1 MKTVAGIFLSAD
13 DALRAVAGLESIGV
27 ARGDI
32 TVLMP
37 GASQRQVDA
46 VPTDEGEQ
54 PGMGKALGA
63 VVGGAVGAASGVPI
77 GAALVSLMV
86 PGIGP
91 VIASGILGAALLGA
105 GGAAIGGALEDKLS
119 EGLPKDEIF
128 VYEDALRH
136 GRTVVIALVHD
147 DALAEQARLALLAAG
162 ASSVDAAREQWWI
175 GLSDVDKAGY
185 APDEEQTY
193 RRGFEAALHR
203 DTRGRSFEDA
213 RDLLARRYSDA
224 VRSAA
229 FRRGYEAGQAY
240 HRRFAEPPPAR
251 QDLKKTA

>member
-1 MKTVAGIFLSAD
+1 MKTVAGIFRSGD
-13 DALRAVAGLESIGV
+13 DAQRAVENLVAIGV
-27 ARGDI
+27 ARDDI
-32 TVLMP
+32 TILAP

-77 GAALVSLMV
+77 GAALVSVMV
-86 PGIGP
+86 PGLGP

-105 GGAAIGGALEDKLS
+105 GGAALGGALETNLS

-136 GRTVVIALVHD
+136 GRTVLIALGHD
-147 DALAEQARLALLAAG
+147 ERMAEEGRVALLSAG
-162 ASSVDAAREQWWI
+162 AGSVDAAREQWWI

-185 APDEEQTY
+185 AADEEDAY

-203 DTRGRSFEDA
+203 DARGRSFEDM
-213 RDLLARRYSDA
+213 RETLAPRYPDA
-224 VRSAA
+224 VRTGG
-229 FRRGYEAGQAY
+229 FRRGFEAGQAY
-240 HRRFAEPPPAR
+240 HRRFAGPPAAR
-251 QDLKKTA
+251 PDLKKTA

>member
-1 MKTVAGIFLSAD
+1 MKTVAGIFLSGD
-13 DALRAVAGLESIGV
+13 DAQRAVENLVATGV
-27 ARGDI
+27 ARDDI
-32 TVLMP
+32 TVLAP

-63 VVGGAVGAASGVPI
+63 VVGGAVGAASGVPL
-77 GAALVSLMV
+77 GAALVSVMV

-105 GGAAIGGALEDKLS
+105 GGAALGGALETNLS

-136 GRTVVIALVHD
+136 GRTVLIALVHD
-147 DALAEQARLALLAAG
+147 ERMAEEARVALLAAG
-162 ASSVDAAREQWWI
+162 AGSVDAAREQWWI

-185 APDEEQTY
+185 APDEEDAY

-203 DTRGRSFEDA
+203 DARGRSFEGM
-213 RDLLARRYSDA
+213 RETLARGYPDA
-224 VRSAA
+224 VRTNG
-229 FRRGYEAGQAY
+229 FRRGYEGGQAY
-240 HRRFAEPPPAR
+240 HRRFAGAPAR
-251 QDLKKTA
+251 PDLKKTA

>member
-1 MKTVAGIFLSAD
+1 MKSVAGIFPSVD
-13 DALRAVAGLESIGV
+13 DAHRAVANLESIGI
-27 ARGDI
+27 ARADI
-32 TVLMP
+32 TVLAP

-105 GGAAIGGALEDKLS
+105 GGAAIGGALETNLS

-128 VYEDALRH
+128 VYEEALRH
-136 GRTVVIALVHD
+136 GRTVLIALAHD
-147 DALAEQARLALLAAG
+147 DGVADEARVALLAAG
-162 ASSVDAAREQWWI
+162 ASSVDAAREQWWV
-175 GLSDVDKAGY
+175 GLSDVDKPGY
-185 APDEEQTY
+185 AAADEDVY
-193 RRGFEAALHR
+193 RRGFEAALNR
-203 DTRGRSFEDA
+203 DVRGRSFDDA
-213 RDLLARRYSDA
+213 RDLLSRRYSDA
-224 VRSAA
+224 ARSPA
-229 FRRGYEAGQAY
+229 FRRGFDAGQAY
-240 HRRFAEPPPAR
+240 HRRFAEPSAVPP
-251 QDLKKTA
+251 DLKKTA

>member
-1 MKTVAGIFLSAD
+1 MKTVAGIFLSSG
-13 DALRAVAGLESIGV
+13 DAQRAVANLESIGV
-27 ARGDI
+27 SRGDI
-32 TVLMP
+32 TVLAP
-37 GASQRQVDA
+37 GASQGQVDA

-63 VVGGAVGAASGVPI
+63 VVGGAVGAATGVPI

-105 GGAAIGGALEDKLS
+105 GGAAIGGALEDNLS

-136 GRTVVIALVHD
+136 GRTVLIALVHD
-147 DALAEQARLALLAAG
+147 DGVADEARVALLAAG
-162 ASSVDAAREQWWI
+162 ASSVDTAREQWWI

-185 APDEEQTY
+185 TPEEGETY

-203 DTRGRSFEDA
+203 DLRGRSFEDA
-213 RDLLARRYSDA
+213 RDVLARRHPDA
-224 VRSAA
+224 VRSSA
-229 FRRGYEAGQAY
+229 FRRGYEGGQAY
-240 HRRFAEPPPAR
+240 HRRFAEPPAAR
-251 QDLKKTA
+251 PDLKKTA

>member
-1 MKTVAGIFLSAD
+1 MKTVAGIFLSSD
-13 DALRAVAGLESIGV
+13 DAHRAVTNLQSIGIL
-27 ARGDI
+27 REDI
-32 TVLMP
+32 TVLAP
-37 GASQRQVDA
+37 GASQGQVDA

-63 VVGGAVGAASGVPI
+63 VVGGVVGASHGV
-77 GAALVSLMV
+77 ALVSLMV

-105 GGAAIGGALEDKLS
+105 GGAALGGALEANLS

-128 VYEDALRH
+128 VYEDALRQ
-136 GRTVVIALVHD
+136 GRTVLIALVHD
-147 DALAEQARLALLAAG
+147 DGMVDEARVALLAAG

-175 GLSDVDKAGY
+175 GLSDVDKPGY
-185 APDEEQTY
+185 APGEEDTY

-203 DTRGRSFEDA
+203 DVRGRSFDEV

-224 VRSAA
+224 ARAAA

-240 HRRFAEPPPAR
+240 HRRFAEPPAAR
-251 QDLKKTA
+251 PDLKKTA

>member
-1 MKTVAGIFLSAD
+1 MKTVAGIFLSGD
-13 DALRAVAGLESIGV
+13 DAQRAVVNLESIGV
-27 ARGDI
+27 ARDDI
-32 TVLMP
+32 TVLAP

-63 VVGGAVGAASGVPI
+63 VVGGAVGASH

-105 GGAAIGGALEDKLS
+105 GGAALGGALEDNLS

-136 GRTVVIALVHD
+136 GRTVLIALVHD
-147 DALAEQARLALLAAG
+147 DGLADEARVALLAAG
-162 ASSVDAAREQWWI
+162 AASVDAAREQWWI

-185 APDEEQTY
+185 SPDEEETY

-213 RDLLARRYSDA
+213 RDVLARRYADA
-224 VRSAA
+224 VRIGA
-229 FRRGYEAGQAY
+229 FRRGYEGGQAY
-240 HRRFAEPPPAR
+240 HRRFAEPPAAR
-251 QDLKKTA
+251 PDLKKTA

>member
-1 MKTVAGIFLSAD
+1 MKTVAGIFLSSD
-13 DALRAVAGLESIGV
+13 DAQRAATQLESIGV
-27 ARGDI
+27 ARNDI
-32 TVLMP
+32 TVLTP

-54 PGMGKALGA
+54 PGMGKAIGA

-105 GGAAIGGALEDKLS
+105 GGAALGGALETNLS

-128 VYEDALRH
+128 VYEDALRR
-136 GRTVVIALVHD
+136 GRSVLIALVRD
-147 DALAEQARLALLAAG
+147 EAQAEEARIALLAARAG
-162 ASSVDAAREQWWI
+162 SVDEARDQWWI
-175 GLSDVDKAGY
+175 GLSDVDKVGY
-185 APDEEQTY
+185 TPDEEETY

-203 DTRGRSFEDA
+203 DARGRSFEDA
-213 RDLLARRYSDA
+213 RDLLARRYPDLA
-224 VRSAA
+224 RAGA
-229 FRRGYEAGQAY
+229 FRRGYEGGQAY
-240 HRRFAEPPPAR
+240 HRRFAEPPAVRP
-251 QDLKKTA
+251 DLKKTA

>member
-1 MKTVAGIFLSAD
+1 MKSVAGIFPSVD
-13 DALRAVAGLESIGV
+13 DAHRAVANLESIGV
-27 ARGDI
+27 ARADI
-32 TVLMP
+32 TVLAP

-105 GGAAIGGALEDKLS
+105 GGAAIGGALESNLS

-128 VYEDALRH
+128 VYEEALRQ
-136 GRTVVIALVHD
+136 GRAVLIALVHD
-147 DALAEQARLALLAAG
+147 NGVADAARVALLAAG

-175 GLSDVDKAGY
+175 GLSDVDKPGY
-185 APDEEQTY
+185 VPGEEEMY

-203 DTRGRSFEDA
+203 DVRGRSFDDA
-213 RDLLARRYSDA
+213 RDLLVRRHLDA
-224 VRSAA
+224 VQAPA
-229 FRRGYEAGQAY
+229 FRRGFEAGQAY
-240 HRRFAEPPPAR
+240 HRRFAEPPAAR
-251 QDLKKTA
+251 PDLKKTA

>member
-1 MKTVAGIFLSAD
+1 MKTVAGIFLSGD
-13 DALRAVAGLESIGV
+13 DAQRAVTSLESIGV

-32 TVLMP
+32 TVLAP

-105 GGAAIGGALEDKLS
+105 GGAAIGGALEDNLS
-119 EGLPKDEIF
+119 DGLPKDEIF

-136 GRTVVIALVHD
+136 GRTVLIALVHD
-147 DALAEQARLALLAAG
+147 DGLADEVRVALLAAG
-162 ASSVDAAREQWWI
+162 AGSVDAAREQWWV

-185 APDEEQTY
+185 APDEEETY

-203 DTRGRSFEDA
+203 DARGRSFDAA
-213 RDLLARRYSDA
+213 RDALARRYPDT

-229 FRRGYEAGQAY
+229 FRRGYEGGQAY
-240 HRRFAEPPPAR
+240 HRRFAEPPAAR
-251 QDLKKTA
+251 PDLKKTA

>member
-1 MKTVAGIFLSAD
+1 MKTVAGIFLSSD
-13 DALRAVAGLESIGV
+13 DALRAVANLQSLGIP
-27 ARGDI
+27 RRDI
-32 TVLMP
+32 TVLTP

-54 PGMGKALGA
+54 PGMGKAIGA

-91 VIASGILGAALLGA
+91 VIASGILGAALLGV
-105 GGAAIGGALEDKLS
+105 GGAAIGGALEDNLS

-136 GRTVVIALVHD
+136 GRTVLIAPVRD
-147 DALAEQARLALLAAG
+147 DGLADEARVALLASG
-162 ASSVDAAREQWWI
+162 ADSVDAAREQWWI

-185 APDEEQTY
+185 APDEEETY

-203 DTRGRSFEDA
+203 DLRGRSFEAALDV
-213 RDLLARRYSDA
+213 LARRHPEA
-224 VRSAA
+224 VRSA
-229 FRRGYEAGQAY
+229 FRRGYEGGQAY

-251 QDLKKTA
+251 PDLKKTA

>member
-1 MKTVAGIFLSAD
+1 MKTVAGIFLSSAD
-13 DALRAVAGLESIGV
+13 AQRAVANLESIGV
-27 ARGDI
+27 SRGDI
-32 TVLMP
+32 TVLAP
-37 GASQRQVDA
+37 GASQGQVDA

-63 VVGGAVGAASGVPI
+63 VVGGAVGASH

-86 PGIGP
+86 PGIGL

-105 GGAAIGGALEDKLS
+105 GGAALGGALENNLS

-136 GRTVVIALVHD
+136 GRTVLIALVHD
-147 DALAEQARLALLAAG
+147 DGLADEARVALLAAG

-185 APDEEQTY
+185 TPDEEETY

-213 RDLLARRYSDA
+213 RDVLARRYPDA
-224 VRSAA
+224 VRNGA
-229 FRRGYEAGQAY
+229 FRRGYEGSQAY
-240 HRRFAEPPPAR
+240 HRRFAEPPAAR
-251 QDLKKTA
+251 PDLKKTA

>member
-1 MKTVAGIFLSAD
+1 MKTVASIFLSAD
-13 DALRAVAGLESIGV
+13 DAQRAVANLESIGV

-32 TVLMP
+32 TVLAP

-63 VVGGAVGAASGVPI
+63 VVGVAVGASHGV
-77 GAALVSLMV
+77 ALVTLMV

-105 GGAAIGGALEDKLS
+105 GGAALGGALEDSLS

-136 GRTVVIALVHD
+136 GRTVLIALVRN
-147 DALAEQARLALLAAG
+147 DALADKARAALLAAG
-162 ASSVDAAREQWWI
+162 AASIDAAREQWWV
-175 GLSDVDKAGY
+175 GLSDVDKVGY
-185 APDEEQTY
+185 APEEEETY

-203 DTRGRSFEDA
+203 DTRGRSFADA
-213 RDLLARRYSDA
+213 RDVLARRYFDTARSD
-224 VRSAA
+224 A
-229 FRRGYEAGQAY
+229 FRRGYDAGQAY

-251 QDLKKTA
+251 EDLKKTA

>member
-1 MKTVAGIFLSAD
+1 MKTVAGIFLSSG
-13 DALRAVAGLESIGV
+13 DAQRAVVNLESIGIS
-27 ARGDI
+27 RGDI
-32 TVLMP
+32 TVLAP
-37 GASQRQVDA
+37 GASQEQVDA

-63 VVGGAVGAASGVPI
+63 VVGVAVGASHGT
-77 GAALVSLMV
+77 ALVSLMV

-105 GGAAIGGALEDKLS
+105 GGAALGGALEDNLS

-136 GRTVVIALVHD
+136 GRTVLIALVHD
-147 DALAEQARLALLAAG
+147 DGLADEARVALLAAG
-162 ASSVDAAREQWWI
+162 ASTVDAAREQWWI

-185 APDEEQTY
+185 SPDEEETY

-203 DTRGRSFEDA
+203 DVRGRSFEDA
-213 RDLLARRYSDA
+213 RDLLARRYPDT
-224 VRSAA
+224 VRIGA
-229 FRRGYEAGQAY
+229 FRRGYEGGQAY
-240 HRRFAEPPPAR
+240 HRRFAEPPAAR
-251 QDLKKTA
+251 PDLKKTA